1 MTLYYVNIRGIKSKI
16 ESLQEIVE
24 EKKPDI
30 IALVE
35 THLEKEEQLK
45 IEGYHIIR
53 KDRNSEG
60 EGVMLAMKER
70 YRDAY
75 VEMENDENDDG
86 ENIWIVLGTKT
97 KYKIGVIY
105 APKGDKAGI
114 GEIRTRYKNIE
125 REIIKGQENEQKII
139 VVGDFNCKIG
149 DRIPGDSKEVTKGGR
164 ELIKMAE
171 CKGLQ
176 TVNTRWK
183 NGIWTRSEGGKRST
197 IDYFIIEEKE
207 TEMVKRFEIDE
218 RKEWTP
224 YHVKKEEN
232 GYRTI
237 YSDHNAI
244 FVQTKWEGGKEQKE
258 ERRLHKI

>member
-1 MTLYYVNIRGIKSKI
+1 MAIKSVPESSAGLRTTQSTLKKEKSNKNIVGNKGKKKRRRKTNENKLRQMTLYYVNIRGIKSKI

-60 EGVMLAMKER
+60 GGVMLAMKER

-86 ENIWIVLGTKT
+86 EKIWIVLGTKT

-149 DRIPGDSKEVTKGGR
+149 DRIPGGSKEVTKGGR

-171 CKGLQ
+171 CKGI
-176 TVNTRWK
+176 TDSKYKV
-183 NGIWTRSEGGKRST
+183 
-197 IDYFIIEEKE
+197 EKWD
-207 TEMVKRFEIDE
+207 MD
-218 RKEWTP
+218 
-224 YHVKKEEN
+224 KK
-232 GYRTI
+232 
-237 YSDHNAI
+237 
-244 FVQTKWEGGKEQKE
+244 
-258 ERRLHKI
+258 